1 MVPQPQ
7 EVCAQDKDHK
17 EEHHKDRMPSDPH
30 GQRTTL
36 VFLVVLLRQTT
47 VLLLLLLLLLLLRI
61 PIQQRGFL
69 GHRLRYHP
77 ATCV

>member
-30 GQRTTL
+30 GHRTTL

-47 VLLLLLLLLLLLRI
+47 VLLLLLLLRI
-61 PIQQRGFL
+61 PIRQWGFL
-69 GHRLRYHP
+69 GRRLRYHP
-77 ATCV
+77 STCV